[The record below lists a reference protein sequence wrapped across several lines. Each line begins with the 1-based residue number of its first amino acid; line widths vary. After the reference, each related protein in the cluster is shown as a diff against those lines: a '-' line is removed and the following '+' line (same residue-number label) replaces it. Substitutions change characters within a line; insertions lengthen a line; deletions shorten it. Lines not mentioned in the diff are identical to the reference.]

1 MCTASNKIIII
12 KVFLK
17 RCMSIGDILIN
28 NLHFIYLKLT
38 LGISI
43 QLITCCFFLA
53 CEENMAP
60 TLLFLCVCVCVCLC
74 VEYEL

>member
-1 MCTASNKIIII
+1 MFTASNKIIII

-17 RCMSIGDILIN
+17 RCMSIADILIN
-28 NLHFIYLKLT
+28 NLHFIYLELT

-43 QLITCCFFLA
+43 QLIACCYSLA

-60 TLLFLCVCVCVCLC
+60 TLLLLLFLCVSVCGI
-74 VEYEL
+74 

>member
-1 MCTASNKIIII
+1 
-12 KVFLK
+12 
-17 RCMSIGDILIN
+17 MSIADILIN

-43 QLITCCFFLA
+43 QLIACCYSLA

-60 TLLFLCVCVCVCLC
+60 TLLFFFFLFFVCVCVWNMNCDILIG
-74 VEYEL
+74 